1 MNKPVFTKK
10 EWEKI
15 ESFAFSDTA
24 PDPKFSESYKKK
36 RAALIA
42 SAERKRQRL
51 KISAAMTAVIAAA
64 LLIPAAAVA
73 ADRIYRSYLEKAAE
87 YEVELHAAET
97 NESLGEIPVMSLD
110 IGYVPEGMTYNED
123 GPFAGKYRE
132 AADPYSEKGITPQ
145 FIKINDPESFRPSV
159 SFSVAQESFTAAGG
173 GEAYIIERDKG
184 YDQLWVFFPD
194 TPYAALLY
202 INGFENNE
210 IRKIADGLSLTPSDT
225 ETAEIWH
232 QPEIHS
238 KTNYANYDNAE
249 LPGLNLCSVGDTF
262 GTEDTQLTVDSL
274 RVQDNFEGI
283 DTDCI
288 GLPADYSSYLD
299 ENGKIT
305 GERILIRR
313 GDGINTLDSEISR
326 ESVTR
331 MVIVME
337 LTGKNKS
344 DHEINLLIN
353 PKMFL
358 IEGNKSVS
366 PSEPAEDDCY
376 YEYTIADD
384 LDSDD
389 LQFSY
394 YADSGK
400 RDKNSV
406 YLPAGESTRI
416 RLAFV
421 ADADKLDGLYFDMGS
436 PDGAR
441 SSDDP
446 VIKLY
451 HDLS

>member
-1 MNKPVFTKK
+1 MNKPIFTKK

-15 ESFAFSDTA
+15 ESFAFSDSA
-24 PDPKFSESYKKK
+24 PDPEFSESYKKK

-42 SAERKRQRL
+42 SAERKRRSV

-73 ADRIYRSYLEKAAE
+73 ANRIRSYLEKTAE
-87 YEVELHAAET
+87 YEIELHVAET
-97 NESLGEIPVMSLD
+97 NGSSGEIPVMSLD
-110 IGYVPEGMTYNED
+110 IGYVPEGMTYNEN
-123 GPFAGKYRE
+123 GPFAGKYKE
-132 AADPYSEKGITPQ
+132 TADPYSEKGITPQ
-145 FIKINDPESFRPSV
+145 FIKINDPQSFRPSV

-202 INGFENNE
+202 INGFENDE
-210 IRKIADGLSLTPSDT
+210 IRKIADGLSLIPSDT

-232 QPEIHS
+232 QPEIHA
-238 KTNYANYDNAE
+238 KTPVNYAEHDNTE
-249 LPGLNLCSVGDTF
+249 LSELNLCSVGDTL
-262 GTEDTQLTVDSL
+262 GIGDTQLTVDSL

-299 ENGKIT
+299 ENGRIT

-331 MVIVME
+331 KVIVME

-358 IEGNKSVS
+358 IEGDKTVS
-366 PSEPAEDDCY
+366 PSEPAEDGCY
-376 YEYTIADD
+376 YEYTTADD

-406 YLPAGESTRI
+406 YLSAGESTKI
-416 RLAFV
+416 RLAFI
-421 ADADKLDGLYFDMGS
+421 ADADKLDGLYFDMDS
-436 PDGAR
+436 PNGAR

-451 HDLS
+451 P